1 MLFGLILSL
10 VLFFGLAETHS
21 SNSGNEKSPAELRSG
36 TLQKMIVKSGS
47 ATMEI
52 DLNRLNGVNSMTKEA
67 ETLDFAVA
75 LNSFFPIVVFE
86 NALRGSEPGT
96 MRLIA
101 QSNIALPG
109 LLSES
114 LNQLSIEKLDS
125 SAPFDLVVRDGES
138 GFVFFD
144 VEGDLYDYD
153 AGAQLLS
160 IQGGRLLISKEF
172 AKELGRPSTAGLVVG
187 KIFRSGWRCSR

>member
-86 NALRGSEPGT
+86 NALRGPEPGS

-138 GFVFFD
+138 GFLFFN

-172 AKELGRPSTAGLVVG
+172 AKELGRYRRQRV
-187 KIFRSGWRCSR
+187 